1 VDRNIDWTRP
11 LRRSWGDFRLE
22 SAVLEPYDK
31 LIPVVINGRT
41 YELPENNTLLR
52 VLQYMNLELAYTK
65 YCWNGDCRNCA
76 FRYISRRTGKEV
88 EALGCQMRCFANIQ
102 ITRLPEGVHLPETP
116 AASGAGGGSAPA
128 APAAGSGT
136 PVAA

>member
-1 VDRNIDWTRP
+1 M
-11 LRRSWGDFRLE
+11 E

-41 YELPENNTLLR
+41 YEVPENNTLLR

-102 ITRLPEGVHLPETP
+102 ITRLPEGIHLP
-116 AASGAGGGSAPA
+116 GGQPQA
-128 APAAGSGT
+128 APAAGNPPPASGSGSSSPDGT
-136 PVAA
+136 PTSGSTPAAA